1 MAGYTRQATANIA
14 TGSVIDADDF
24 NDEYNQ
30 IQSAFNASTGHTHDG
45 TAAEGAPIEK
55 IGPSQDVVAT
65 ASVLRPKTTN
75 TVDLGTTALQY
86 KDAFFDGTVK
96 TDTLTVDENATITGN
111 LTVNGTLSSA
121 GGGVMSNFIL
131 EDGDGT
137 EVTIDDGKEVKFVEG
152 DGIDVNW
159 TDVSTGSDADPYD
172 LTFSLKTDRRSSSN
186 TDIYT
191 GNSSDYIF
199 FDASHGMRFYTA
211 GAEDMRLEDDGDL
224 HVDGNI
230 TAYSTTVSDQRLK
243 HDIEKIDSALDKVSQ
258 LSGYTFSYNK
268 DGKRSAGV
276 IAQEVEKVLPSAV
289 ESKSL
294 AFHGEENI
302 EYKTVQYDQLHGLL
316 IEAIKELKEKLDECK
331 CKKCECE

>member
-14 TGSVIDADDF
+14 TGSVIDAADF
-24 NDEYNQ
+24 NNEYNQ
-30 IQSAFNASTGHTHDG
+30 VQSAFNASTGHSHDG

-55 IGPSQDVVAT
+55 IGPSQDIVAT

-75 TVDLGTTALQY
+75 VVDLGTSVLQY

-191 GNSSDYIF
+191 GNSNDYIF

-294 AFHGEENI
+294 VFHGEENI